1 MLTIP
6 DHILH
11 SHILIVDDTLE
22 NLQLLASMLESEG
35 YKIRKTTSGR
45 LALQFAQIKTP
56 DLILLDINM
65 PEMNGYQVCKELKS
79 SEKTRD
85 IPVVFISALDRVGH
99 KVQAFEVGGCDYITK
114 PFQEQEVLIRVKNQL
129 LLQSQKR
136 QLRKQNQRLE
146 KEIQQR
152 ELAEAKIT
160 KLNLH
165 LKEQVKARTLA
176 LQQSL
181 KLETN
186 LSEAQEIAHIGNW
199 EFDVVTGKITWSAE
213 MFRILGRD
221 PVLGEPN
228 YEENLQL
235 YHPDDA
241 ELLHL
246 MIERA
251 LSTFEPYSLLLRAVR
266 KDSSIRYIEARG
278 RTSFNNRGKLIR
290 LMGTIQDITERKLSE
305 FILKA
310 SEEKYRSLVEN
321 MVDGLYLVNWDFQ
334 LFYLN
339 PAIEKIF
346 GRTREYLFAEKP
358 KIFLDFVHPDD
369 YELVRAS
376 FFSGNSIS
384 DLITINYRIVRPD
397 GEIRYVRDALY
408 VIRDESGNVQHYQGI
423 VSDITE
429 IKQAIERERLV
440 ASISQDIRQSLNLEQ
455 ILKTTVTEVRQFFQ
469 VDRALIYRADPESC
483 GSIVSES
490 DGPNITTLQE
500 QELPEDI
507 FPREHH
513 SLYQKGRIRAVVDI
527 DQDTIA
533 ECLVD
538 TLRKFGVKSKLVVP
552 ILTTV
557 KIYPDGQDI
566 GKPQSQDELWG
577 LLVLHQCHRSRQW
590 QPTEIELVK
599 QLADQVAIAIQ
610 QSELYQKLEQAN
622 QELRKLAVTDALTR
636 IVNRRGFDEH
646 LKEEWRRLAGEQKPL
661 SLILCD
667 IDHFKQYNDTYGH
680 PAGDECLF
688 RVAGAMRCK
697 ITRPRD
703 LVARYG
709 GEEFVII
716 LPNTKETAATQIV
729 EGIREEIKGLS
740 LPHEKSLV
748 SDYITLSFGIA
759 TIIPTPSTSPQFL
772 IDKADKALYQA
783 KAKGRNCYCISV

>member
-1 MLTIP
+1 MLTLP

-22 NLQLLASMLESEG
+22 NLQLLASLLESEG
-35 YKIRKTTSGR
+35 YTIRKTTSGK
-45 LALQFAQIKTP
+45 LALQFAQIKNP

-65 PEMNGYQVCKELKS
+65 PEMNGYQVCNELKS
-79 SEKTRD
+79 SEKTRN

-99 KVQAFEVGGCDYITK
+99 KVKAFEVGGCDYITK

-136 QLRKQNQRLE
+136 LLQEQNERLE

-152 ELAEAKIT
+152 ELAEAKIS
-160 KLNLH
+160 KLNLR

-181 KLETN
+181 KLEAN
-186 LSEAQEIAHIGNW
+186 LSEAEAIAHIGNW

-213 MFRILGRD
+213 MYRILGRD
-221 PVLGEPN
+221 RALGEPN
-228 YEENLQL
+228 YTENLQL

-246 MIERA
+246 MIQRTIA
-251 LSTFEPYSLLLRAVR
+251 TSEPYSLQLRAVE
-266 KDSSIRYIEARG
+266 KDGSIRYIEARG
-278 RTSFNNRGKLIR
+278 RTSLNNRGKVIR
-290 LMGTIQDITERKLSE
+290 LMGTVQDVTDRKLSE
-305 FILKA
+305 YILKA

-321 MVDGLYLVNWDFQ
+321 MVDGLYLLNGDFQ

-346 GRTREYLFAEKP
+346 GRSRHDCFAQHSQN
-358 KIFLDFVHPDD
+358 FLKFVHPDD

-376 FFSGNSIS
+376 FFSGNPTS

-397 GEIRYVRDALY
+397 GEIRDVRDALY

-429 IKQAIERERLV
+429 IKQAMERERLV

-455 ILKTTVTEVRQFFQ
+455 ILKTTVTQMRQFFQ
-469 VDRALIYRADPESC
+469 VDRALIYRADPESA
-483 GSIVSES
+483 GTIVSES
-490 DGPNITTLQE
+490 DGPNITTLQD
-500 QELPEDI
+500 QQLPEDI
-507 FPREHH
+507 FPRQHH
-513 SLYQKGRIRAVVDI
+513 SLYREGRIRAVVDI
-527 DQDTIA
+527 DQDTMA
-533 ECLVD
+533 ACLAD

-552 ILTTV
+552 IVTTV
-557 KIYPDGQDI
+557 KIYPDGKDI
-566 GKPQSQDELWG
+566 CQPQSQDELWG
-577 LLVLHQCHRSRQW
+577 LLVFHQCQRIRQW
-590 QPTEIELVK
+590 QPSEIELLK

-610 QSELYQKLEQAN
+610 QSELYQKVEQAN

-646 LKEEWRRLAGEQKPL
+646 LTEEWHRLAREEKPL

-716 LPNTKETAATQIV
+716 LPNTKETAATEIV
-729 EGIREEIKGLS
+729 EGIREEIEGLS

-748 SDYITLSFGIA
+748 SDYVTLSFGIA